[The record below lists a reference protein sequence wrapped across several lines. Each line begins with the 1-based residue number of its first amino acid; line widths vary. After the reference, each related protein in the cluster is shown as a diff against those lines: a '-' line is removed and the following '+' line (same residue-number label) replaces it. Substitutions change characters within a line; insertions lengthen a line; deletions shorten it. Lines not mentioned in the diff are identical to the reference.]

1 MEATATPQVRTPRPV
16 TVMGAGEEIRDVHDL
31 KRFHTPIPTDGGV
44 RNYHAHSNLT
54 PHYQF
59 AKAVMEG
66 CAMFGI
72 KIDDIAFKVDGVQR
86 VEIPLAV
93 GGIPLMGTKKVDI
106 ANRFF
111 LIARIQNQEL
121 QVADDVET
129 YIIARNSH
137 DKRIPMELA
146 IGNRVIVCSNL
157 MFGGDIH
164 IKSKNT
170 RFGFAHF
177 NDKMRDLFIGYKEE
191 ARNVREDIQ
200 LFKDTRITPAIAHQF
215 IGRNASNNEF
225 IQPGRVH
232 RVHQMFLEPEHR
244 EYYQTYPFNN
254 FPEERLQEFSEQE
267 NPPVTPR
274 EDYTLWRLLNAYTY
288 VHRGELCID
297 KETGEPYAKDH
308 AKYESRSNVCP
319 LPLKKRYTAAL
330 WSALKTDLT

>member
-1 MEATATPQVRTPRPV
+1 MEATATPQVSTPRPV
-16 TVMGAGEEIRDVHDL
+16 TVMGAGEEIRDVEVL
-31 KRFHTPIPTDGGV
+31 KRFHTPILSDGGE
-44 RNYHAHSNLT
+44 RNYPQHNNLT
-54 PHYQF
+54 PHYDF

-66 CAMFGI
+66 CALFGI
-72 KIDDIAFKVDGVQR
+72 KIDDIAFKVDGVQQ
-86 VEIPLAV
+86 VQVPLNI
-93 GGIPLMGTKKVDI
+93 GGVPLMGTKKAEI

-170 RFGFAHF
+170 RFCFERFH
-177 NDKMRDLFIGYKEE
+177 DKMRSLFIEYKEE

-200 LFKDTRITPAIAHQF
+200 LFKDTRITPALAHEF

-225 IQPGRVH
+225 IQPGRIH
-232 RVHQMFLEPEHR
+232 RVHQMFMEPEHR
-244 EYYQTYPFNN
+244 EYYQRELHPALSHGETHT
-254 FPEERLQEFSEQE
+254 
-267 NPPVTPR
+267 V
-274 EDYTLWRLLNAYTY
+274 EDYSLWRLLNAYTY

-330 WSALKTDLT
+330 WSALKTDLV

>member
-1 MEATATPQVRTPRPV
+1 MEATTTTPQVNTPRPV
-16 TVMGAGEEIRDVHDL
+16 TVMGAGEEIRDVNDL
-31 KRFHTPIPTDGGV
+31 KRFHTPLPSDGGE
-44 RNYHAHSNLT
+44 RNYHQHNNLT
-54 PHYQF
+54 PHYEF
-59 AKAVMEG
+59 AKAVIEG
-66 CAMFGI
+66 AAMFGI
-72 KIDDIAFKVDGVQR
+72 RIDDIAFKVDGVQR
-86 VEIPLAV
+86 VEIPLTV

-121 QVADDVET
+121 QVGEDVET

-170 RFGFAHF
+170 RYGFHSF
-177 NDKMRDLFIGYKEE
+177 NDKMRDLLLEYKVE
-191 ARNVREDIQ
+191 ANNLREDIQ
-200 LFKDTRITPAIAHQF
+200 LFKETRITPAQAHEF

-244 EYYQTYPFNN
+244 EYYQTNVYPA
-254 FPEERLQEFSEQE
+254 PSHGE
-267 NPPVTPR
+267 NHTV
-274 EDYTLWRLLNAYTY
+274 EDYSVWRLLNAYTY
-288 VHRGELCID
+288 VQRGELCID
-297 KETGEPYAKDH
+297 KETNEPYAKGH

>member
-1 MEATATPQVRTPRPV
+1 MEATATPQVSTPRPV
-16 TVMGAGEEIRDVHDL
+16 TVMGAGEEIRDVEVL
-31 KRFHTPIPTDGGV
+31 KRFHTPILSHGGE
-44 RNYHAHSNLT
+44 RNYHQHNNLT
-54 PHYQF
+54 PHYDF

-66 CAMFGI
+66 CALFGI
-72 KIDDIAFKVDGVQR
+72 KIDDIAFKVDGVQQ
-86 VEIPLAV
+86 VQVPLNI
-93 GGIPLMGTKKVDI
+93 GGVPLMGTKKAEI

-170 RFGFAHF
+170 RFGFERFH
-177 NDKMRDLFIGYKEE
+177 DKMRSLFIEYKEE

-200 LFKDTRITPAIAHQF
+200 LFKDTRITPALAHEF

-225 IQPGRVH
+225 IQPGRIH
-232 RVHQMFLEPEHR
+232 RVHQMFMEPEHR
-244 EYYQTYPFNN
+244 EYYQRELHPALSHGETHT
-254 FPEERLQEFSEQE
+254 
-267 NPPVTPR
+267 V
-274 EDYTLWRLLNAYTY
+274 EDYSLWRLLNAYTY

-330 WSALKTDLT
+330 WSALKTDLV

>member
-1 MEATATPQVRTPRPV
+1 MEATATPQVSTPRPV
-16 TVMGAGEEIRDVHDL
+16 TVMGAGEEIRDVEVL
-31 KRFHTPIPTDGGV
+31 KRFHTPILSDGGE
-44 RNYHAHSNLT
+44 RNYHQHNNLT
-54 PHYQF
+54 PHYEF
-59 AKAVMEG
+59 ANAVMDG
-66 CAMFGI
+66 CDMFGI
-72 KIDDIAFKVDGVQR
+72 RIDDIAFKVDGVQR

-121 QVADDVET
+121 QVANDVET

-170 RFGFAHF
+170 RFGFERFH
-177 NDKMRDLFIGYKEE
+177 DKMRALFIEYKEE

-200 LFKDTRITPAIAHQF
+200 YFKDTRITPSMAHEF
-215 IGRNASNNEF
+215 IGRNASNSEF

-244 EYYQTYPFNN
+244 EYYQTDVYPA
-254 FPEERLQEFSEQE
+254 LSHGEQHTVE
-267 NPPVTPR
+267 N
-274 EDYTLWRLLNAYTY
+274 YSLWRLLNAYTY

-297 KETGEPYAKDH
+297 KETDEPYAKDH
-308 AKYESRSNVCP
+308 PKYESRSNVCP

-330 WSALKTDLT
+330 WSALKTDLV

>member
-1 MEATATPQVRTPRPV
+1 MEATATPQVSTPRPV
-16 TVMGAGEEIRDVHDL
+16 TVMGAGEEIRDVEVL
-31 KRFHTPIPTDGGV
+31 KRFHTPILSDGGE
-44 RNYHAHSNLT
+44 RNYHQHNNLT
-54 PHYQF
+54 PHYDF

-66 CAMFGI
+66 CALFGI
-72 KIDDIAFKVDGVQR
+72 KIDDIAFKVDGVQQ
-86 VEIPLAV
+86 VQVPLNI
-93 GGIPLMGTKKVDI
+93 GGVPLMGTKKAEI

-170 RFGFAHF
+170 RFGFERFH
-177 NDKMRDLFIGYKEE
+177 DKMRSLFIEYKEE

-200 LFKDTRITPAIAHQF
+200 WFKDTHITPAQAHEF

-225 IQPGRVH
+225 IQPGRIH

-244 EYYQTYPFNN
+244 EYYQSKVLVGDDLVDV
-254 FPEERLQEFSEQE
+254 ES
-267 NPPVTPR
+267 
-274 EDYTLWRLLNAYTY
+274 YTLWRLLNAYTY

-297 KETGEPYAKDH
+297 KETNEPYAKDH

-330 WSALKTDLT
+330 WSALKTDLV